1 MSYSQS
7 FQIAGIVIG
16 ITGDRPFSIIKSFE
30 PFVTDACPEYEL
42 IFQEVESIEIPMAEK
57 VYETRGFEVWKDQ
70 ENQFFR
76 VFHPK
81 KPQKMEA
88 IASYDWKQKRI
99 TVAYLPEGRQAFS
112 ECGSCFSHIAWER
125 LLFQERK
132 AIFHAACVE
141 TAYGGILFSGPSQ
154 SGKST
159 QAKLWCKHRGARLIN
174 GDRPILSFKG
184 DALYAY
190 GSPYAGS
197 SKCYLNE
204 SCQTKAI
211 VFIKQGDQNQIQLL
225 TPAEAF
231 RRVYSSIT
239 VNIWEEEFVDFI
251 CEMSEKIVRC
261 IPVFELECR
270 IDKNAVEV
278 LEEAIQQLERGE

>member
-16 ITGDRPFSIIKSFE
+16 ITGDCPFRVIKSFE
-30 PFVTDACPEYEL
+30 PFVTDECPEYEL
-42 IFQEVESIEIPMAEK
+42 ILQEVDSLEIPVAEK
-57 VYETRGFEVWKDQ
+57 VYETRGLEVWKDHK
-70 ENQFFR
+70 EKFFR
-76 VFHPK
+76 VFYPK
-81 KPQKMEA
+81 NPQKMEA
-88 IASYDWKQKRI
+88 VATYDWEKKRI
-99 TVAYLPEGRQAFS
+99 TVAYLPEGRHAFLES
-112 ECGSCFSHIAWER
+112 GSCFSHIAWER
-125 LLFQERK
+125 LLLQEGK

-159 QAKLWCKHRGARLIN
+159 QANLWCEHRGARLIN
-174 GDRPILSFKG
+174 GDRPVLSFKE
-184 DALYAY
+184 DVLYAY

-211 VFIKQGDQNQIQLL
+211 VFIKQGDQNQIKTL

-239 VNIWEEEFVDFI
+239 VNTWEEEFVDFI

-278 LEEAIQQLERGE
+278 LEEALQQMERGE